1 MKRNKKLVVMQK
13 SRPAISRVLSI
24 VRRKDTKSE
33 ELSGGSDSPS
43 TLDPVQDISAAYRR
57 QQPEFTI
64 LHYSPFKAVWDWVVL
79 ILVLY
84 TAVFTPYQTAFLLNE
99 EDATM
104 KRNRDAVTRTESPES
119 STANP
124 LVIIDLIVDLM
135 FIADILI
142 NFRTT
147 YLHNGEVVTNQ
158 KKIAINYVKGWFVID
173 TIAAVP
179 FDLLLFGSGTS
190 DTMTI
195 AGILKTA
202 RLLRLLRVIRRIE
215 QFAEYGAAVL
225 LLLMVTFSLVGHWLA
240 CVFYAI
246 AYWERPHL
254 DNAIGWLDTLANS
267 INEPYV
273 ANVTDSGPSIKTYYI
288 TALYFT
294 FTSLTSIGFGNVSPN
309 TNAEKIF
316 SIFAMMLGSLL
327 SAAIFG
333 NVSSI
338 MMRVYQGTDEYHE
351 KMQSIKE
358 FINFHHL
365 PKNLANRLQESFQ
378 HTWAYTNGIDMNT
391 VLKSFPECLQ
401 ADICLHLNR
410 NLLNNCP
417 AFLKASTGCLRA
429 LSLQFKT
436 THAPPGDT
444 LIHPGDILTALYF
457 IARGSLE
464 IVTEDNVMAILGKD
478 DIFGGDLNDLECSG
492 KSFYFVRALSYCDI
506 NKIELHVLKETLTSY
521 PEFEKE
527 FMDKIQVTFNL
538 KRGTLVET
546 RKKSKIDDE
555 TLRFIR
561 QKRPH
566 MQSKGRKAENE
577 VRTGRSAWRRRMTGA
592 GPQMGEEE
600 PTSKA
605 FEISPQQAYSD
616 INTAFKDRSLKK
628 SSSRKRTS
636 VKASEQSPGH
646 SRTTSADTTSTSMPM
661 TASVGTNRFSWDTSD
676 GTAPSSSRPQSWDT
690 SDTAPPGGA
699 RNISQSNLE
708 DIDNKL
714 NQLANRM
721 QNFENQLCDT
731 VDNIL
736 LLLGHKPSMPR
747 EKAPDQVRQPVV
759 QSTRRGPRLVKS
771 PNDLAKLLEKM

>member
-1 MKRNKKLVVMQK
+1 MQK
-13 SRPAISRVLSI
+13 SGTLFASVYNFLSR
-24 VRRKDTKSE
+24 KETKAE
-33 ELSGGSDSPS
+33 DHSGGSESP
-43 TLDPVQDISAAYRR
+43 TTRDPVQNLSAAYKR
-57 QQPEFTI
+57 QQPEFII

-104 KRNRDAVTRTESPES
+104 KRNRDSVTRTESPES

-147 YLHNGEVVTNQ
+147 YLQNGEVVTNQ

-173 TIAAVP
+173 TIAAMP

-254 DNAIGWLDTLANS
+254 ENAIGWLDTVATS

-273 ANVTDSGPSIKTYYI
+273 ANVTESGPSIKTYYI

-316 SIFAMMLGSLL
+316 SIFAMLLGSLL

-378 HTWAYTNGIDMNT
+378 HTWSYTNGIDMNT

-417 AFLKASTGCLRA
+417 AFQKASTGCLRA
-429 LSLQFKT
+429 LSMQFKT

-444 LIHPGDILTALYF
+444 LIHPGDILTAIYF

-464 IVTEDNVMAILGKD
+464 IVTETNVMAILGKD
-478 DIFGGDLNDLECSG
+478 DIFGGDLNDLECTG

-506 NKIELHVLKETLTSY
+506 NKIELHVLKETLNTY
-521 PEFEKE
+521 PEFSKE

-538 KRGTLVET
+538 KRGTLIER
-546 RKKSKIDDE
+546 RKTSKMDDE

-566 MQSKGRKAENE
+566 MQSKGRKTDT
-577 VRTGRSAWRRRMTGA
+577 VDRRSGRSYWRRKMAST
-592 GPQMGEEE
+592 GPQMGEDELM
-600 PTSKA
+600 SKA

-616 INTAFKDRSLKK
+616 IDTAFTDRSVK
-628 SSSRKRTS
+628 STRVKRRNHNKHS
-636 VKASEQSPGH
+636 GPSPGH
-646 SRTTSADTTSTSMPM
+646 SRTTSADTTSTSMPQ
-661 TASVGTNRFSWDTSD
+661 SVSGGTNMETSD
-676 GTAPSSSRPQSWDT
+676 GVAPTSSRPHSWKT
-690 SDTAPPGGA
+690 SDTAPPG
-699 RNISQSNLE
+699 RVRQTSQSNLVE
-708 DIDNKL
+708 IDNKL
-714 NQLANRM
+714 NHLANRM
-721 QNFENQLCDT
+721 QHFENQLCDT

-736 LLLGHKPSMPR
+736 LLLGQKPTMPR
-747 EKAPDQVRQPVV
+747 EKVSEPTGPFTTH
-759 QSTRRGPRLVKS
+759 SIRRGPRLVKS
-771 PNDLAKLLEKM
+771 PNDLARFPDKM